1 MAAVLAYAERTVL
14 SHWSAA
20 DHLGLYWSARSVI
33 DVMTPHRS
41 GRSRPGLLVH
51 RPRTLAPGDATTAD
65 GIPCTT
71 WARTALDLAA
81 AAQPRVIERVIERAE
96 SLRIYD
102 ERALDA
108 LLERNPMHRG
118 ARTLRSVVDR
128 LGDPVATKNALE
140 EAFFRLCDNARIP
153 RPLVNQWIHLD
164 DGGNPVEADFMWPE
178 HGVIVEVDGWATHGT
193 RAAFERDREK
203 DVRLELADWTVV
215 RFTWREVTR
224 NPARVARRVAGLL
237 SRRRRL
243 AA

>member
-1 MAAVLAYAERTVL
+1 
-14 SHWSAA
+14 
-20 DHLGLYWSARSVI
+20 
-33 DVMTPHRS
+33 
-41 GRSRPGLLVH
+41 
-51 RPRTLAPGDATTAD
+51 
-65 GIPCTT
+65 
-71 WARTALDLAA
+71 
-81 AAQPRVIERVIERAE
+81 
-96 SLRIYD
+96 
-102 ERALDA
+102 
-108 LLERNPMHRG
+108 NPMHRG

-128 LGDPVATKNALE
+128 LGDPVATKNDLE